1 MVGGTQ
7 IGKGPFKKRA
17 LADNSAKWMGKIMK
31 DVPLYQQKLLS
42 PHVINQLKHQP
53 ELQKILLEKIDI

>member
-17 LADNSAKWMGKIMK
+17 LADTSAKWMGKIMK
-31 DVPLYQQKLLS
+31 DVPLYQQKLL
-42 PHVINQLKHQP
+42 HQ
-53 ELQKILLEKIDI
+53 